1 MMNDYVVHVTAEEYV
16 AMRNLVAK
24 MREER
29 AKQQAIEEQEQQISA
44 AIAVA
49 ISVIGLEE
57 TKRIVRRAAR
67 DLRNIEN
74 SESPF

>member
-1 MMNDYVVHVTAEEYV
+1 MMNDYVIHVTAEEYDLIV
-16 AMRNLVAK
+16 K
-24 MREER
+24 TREER
-29 AKQQAIEEQEQQISA
+29 ARQQAIEEQEQQISA

-49 ISVIGLEE
+49 ISVIGLAE

-74 SESPF
+74 SESL